1 MRGPVA
7 APANRGH
14 GTLSRHGDGCL
25 RGLAKYRMARGPQ
38 VERGAGPRGGA
49 RFVVVPSLC
58 YENFPR
64 VIAESFAKGTPVLE
78 SNQEPSRNR
87 TRARYGISVSSW

>member
-7 APANRGH
+7 APANRGR

-25 RGLAKYRMARGPQ
+25 RGLAKDRMARGPQ
-38 VERGAGPRGGA
+38 VERGAGPDRWCA
-49 RFVVVPSLC
+49 VRIVPSLC

-64 VIAESFAKGTPVLE
+64 VIAESFAKGTPV
-78 SNQEPSRNR
+78 SHP
-87 TRARYGISVSSW
+87 TTGA